1 MEDLFIDII
10 YDLLKDQNLYN
21 YNNKE
26 ELKTAEIKQFTNLEN
41 DQVIQIKVGKE
52 YYIIHCFKSFVER
65 GEE

>member
-26 ELKTAEIKQFTNLEN
+26 KLKTAEIKQFTNLEN

-52 YYIIHCFKSFVER
+52 YYIIHCQKTFIER
-65 GEE
+65 

>member
-26 ELKTAEIKQFTNLEN
+26 ELKSAEITKITNLLNEE
-41 DQVIQIKVGKE
+41 VIEIKVGKE
-52 YYIIHCFKSFVER
+52 FYIINCKKTFV
-65 GEE
+65 GK